1 MIRGLKVGV
10 LVPAY
15 NEERL
20 ILKTLGNIPEGV
32 ERVLV
37 VDDGSSDR
45 TPELLASVSDPRV
58 GVVRHERNR
67 GLGQALATGYRRAL
81 EETGIDVW
89 AVMAGDNQMD
99 PADLEALIAPIA
111 EGRAQYVK
119 GNRLFHP
126 EVWRIMPAYR
136 FFGNSMLT
144 LLTKFATGYFQLL
157 DPQCGYTAIQRDAI
171 RCFDLERPH
180 PGYGYNAHLLMQLNL
195 YNVAVT
201 DVPVRPVYGEAQS
214 KIRLRSYV
222 PTVAWLLLRC
232 FARRIFLKYVLRD
245 FHPIGLVYLAL
256 CALTPIALYSG
267 GVLAYQR
274 LSHLSSPLSLDS
286 LPSLLLFVLTALASL
301 ILFLFAIW
309 MDIEYTRS
317 RDPYRGF
324 GPTG

>member
-1 MIRGLKVGV
+1 VIRGLKVGV

-20 ILKTLGNIPEGV
+20 ILKTLEGVPPSV

-37 VDDGSSDR
+37 VDDGSTDR
-45 TPELLASVSDPRV
+45 TAELLASVKDPRV
-58 GVVRHERNR
+58 SVIRHERNR

-81 EETGIDVW
+81 DEPHVDVW
-89 AVMAGDNQMD
+89 VVMAGDNQMD
-99 PADLEALIAPIA
+99 PGDLDALVAPIA

-126 EVWRIMPAYR
+126 GVWRIMPAYR
-136 FFGNSMLT
+136 LFGNSALT
-144 LLTKFATGYFQLL
+144 LLTKFATGYFHLL
-157 DPQCGYTAIQRDAI
+157 DPQCGYTAIHREAI

-180 PGYGYNAHLLMQLNL
+180 RGYGYNAHLLMQLNL
-195 YNVAVT
+195 YNVAVA

-214 KIRLRSYV
+214 KIRLASYV

-232 FARRIFLKYVLRD
+232 FARRIFVKYVVRD

-256 CALTPIALYSG
+256 TALAPIALYSG
-267 GVLAYQR
+267 SVLAYHR
-274 LSHLSSPLSLDS
+274 LSRFSSPLSLEM

-317 RDPYRGF
+317 RDQWRGF
-324 GPTG
+324 GSAG